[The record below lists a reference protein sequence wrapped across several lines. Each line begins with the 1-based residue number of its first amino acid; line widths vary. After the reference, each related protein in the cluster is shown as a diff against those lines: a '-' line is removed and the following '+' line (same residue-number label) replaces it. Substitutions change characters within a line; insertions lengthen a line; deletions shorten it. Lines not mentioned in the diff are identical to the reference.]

1 MLKSLRSYFVFFWK
15 QWVNFK
21 SSEKD
26 VTMPAATSQTD
37 GCLQTSYQNSPFNLL
52 MAAENGCVCQ
62 KEAEQ
67 PAQ

>member
-1 MLKSLRSYFVFFWK
+1 
-15 QWVNFK
+15 
-21 SSEKD
+21 
-26 VTMPAATSQTD
+26 MPAATSQTD